1 MGKSD
6 VNRLSFGASVT
17 AKLSSLI
24 LLALQLYCGMI
35 FYNGIVSYFGAR
47 IGFAGG
53 VNIVDHVKNLVEWIK
68 NVFGGKVDVF
78 PGLLVLLH
86 LIILVIVLI
95 NFIVSFIRFFGLFF
109 GKEDKLLR
117 NHRNSYVI
125 NKKFIGSSV
134 WMLLYM
140 MIASWTVEYRIT
152 DSAKLLII
160 VVSAGI
166 LISRLAKCIMS
177 KTPFATFV
185 CQMIYCAVMFVLI
198 GMIMIFS
205 VKNVITMIN
214 LNVNVIT
221 ASKGASLKEILPN
234 IFEIAAYVV
243 SAFIMLDV
251 LAMVKSCKSNVTVPN
266 KSVKRAG
273 VGVLVCSVLYV
284 IFAILATKDF
294 GTDALKYY
302 GGFILVGVAAYLFGK
317 IEPRLEKKKKE
328 EEPEDDEPSNE
339 GEPEDENEPT
349 PDASAPEA
357 EPAPEPM
364 PEPMPEPEP
373 VPPAPKIV
381 FVGKRV
387 KKIKGKKYRHRQ
399 DINVL
404 VIPESVN
411 CIEGYAFFGCT
422 EITEIHCERKEK
434 PRFWHSQWN
443 FGCPAK
449 VVWDSANNGEY

>member
-1 MGKSD
+1 MGKSN

-17 AKLSSLI
+17 AKLSSLM
-24 LLALQLYCGMI
+24 LLILQLYCGII

-53 VNIVDHVKNLVEWIK
+53 VNIVDHVKDLVNWIK
-68 NVFGGKVDVF
+68 NVFGGEADVF

-86 LIILVIVLI
+86 LIILVIVLV
-95 NFIVSFIRFFGLFF
+95 NFIVSFVRFFGLFF

-117 NHRNSYVI
+117 NYRNSYTI

-140 MIASWTVEYRIT
+140 MIASWTVEYRIN
-152 DSAKLLII
+152 DSARLLII
-160 VVSAGI
+160 VVSLGI

-185 CQMIYCAVMFVLI
+185 CQIIYCAVMFVLI

-205 VKNVITMIN
+205 VKNVITMVN
-214 LNVNVIT
+214 LNVDVIT
-221 ASKGASLKEILPN
+221 ATGSSFKDILPN

-243 SAFIMLDV
+243 SALIMLDV
-251 LAMVKSCKSNVTVPN
+251 IAMIKSCKSSVTVPN

-273 VGVLVCSVLYV
+273 VSILVFSVLYV

-302 GGFILVGVAAYLFGK
+302 GGFILVGVASFLFGR
-317 IEPRLEKKKKE
+317 IEPKLERKKKE
-328 EEPEDDEPSNE
+328 EEPEDEAPEDE
-339 GEPEDENEPT
+339 GEPEAEG
-349 PDASAPEA
+349 
-357 EPAPEPM
+357 EPAPNEQTHEPM
-364 PEPMPEPEP
+364 PEPTPEP

-387 KKIKGKKYRHRQ
+387 KRIKGKKYRHRQ
-399 DINVL
+399 DINVI
-404 VIPESVN
+404 VIPESVT

-449 VVWDSANNGEY
+449 VVWDSANKGEY